1 MMKISCEVQRLF
13 GAVDKQRD
21 EAAPAGA
28 AIRLLRQRIMHLV
41 MKSL

>member
-1 MMKISCEVQRLF
+1 MMKIVCELQLLF

-28 AIRLLRQRIMHLV
+28 AIRLLRHRIMHLV
-41 MKSL
+41 MKGL